1 MVVASGELGEGGR
14 VEVPRLLS
22 RRPTMWLSAGAT
34 VLGALVM
41 AGWAVATE
49 TGVNRVMAGLVVAAT
64 AAAVAA
70 VVWRRTWLDTGDGT
84 LHHRVAFLPER
95 RVAWVQATTV
105 DLERNRAGQL
115 ALRARGERGTVR
127 ITLLADDLGGE
138 RSARPDLLRVLA
150 DEIDRWAPERQR
162 LTSRLRAQADHVES
176 GGALRESP
184 LARHL

>member
-1 MVVASGELGEGGR
+1 MVEGEQ

-22 RRPTMWLSAGAT
+22 CQPTTWLAFGGT
-34 VLGALVM
+34 VVAVLAM

-49 TGVNRVMAGLVVAAT
+49 TGVNQVMAGLVVGAT
-64 AAAVAA
+64 VVAVAA

-95 RVAWVQATTV
+95 RVAWAQATTV

-115 ALRARGERGTVR
+115 ALRARGERATVR
-127 ITLLADDLGGE
+127 VTLLAIDTGGD
-138 RSARPDLLRVLA
+138 RSADAELLRLLA
-150 DEIDRWAPERQR
+150 GEVDRWAPGRQR
-162 LTSRLRAQADHVES
+162 LTARLRAQADHVDA
-176 GGALRESP
+176 GGAPRESP